1 MERAPLLVCVEGTLS
16 GQQYRITTD
25 GLRLGREA
33 SNEVVIVDNGVSR
46 QHARV
51 IVHNGAVWVQD
62 AGSRNGVFVN
72 GKRVQDYKS
81 LNVGDRVKVGESVF
95 EVSMSGPGG
104 AAAPQPRSAPPPVPV
119 AAAPV
124 PTETPAPYPERVGP
138 RWRVWP
144 FALAGSLVVILIS
157 LVALRGGPSPA
168 PIAPVQPS
176 YSLAAVV
183 EGGPPPAAAPGTPG
197 TPTPSVAEAL
207 ASGAGAAGPRVPPP
221 PAGATVESLKEKAQ
235 GLMDA
240 DRLADARIAYLQAL
254 QLDAACELCRKR
266 ADTLGADIQ
275 ARATERLDAGVRAL
289 DSMQY
294 QQAATSLEMVLL
306 LVPDTADPL
315 HVRAQEALK
324 KAKAGGR

>member
-1 MERAPLLVCVEGTLS
+1 
-16 GQQYRITTD
+16 
-25 GLRLGREA
+25 
-33 SNEVVIVDNGVSR
+33 
-46 QHARV
+46 
-51 IVHNGAVWVQD
+51 
-62 AGSRNGVFVN
+62 
-72 GKRVQDYKS
+72 
-81 LNVGDRVKVGESVF
+81 
-95 EVSMSGPGG
+95 
-104 AAAPQPRSAPPPVPV
+104 
-119 AAAPV
+119 
-124 PTETPAPYPERVGP
+124 
-138 RWRVWP
+138 
-144 FALAGSLVVILIS
+144 
-157 LVALRGGPSPA
+157 
-168 PIAPVQPS
+168 
-176 YSLAAVV
+176 
-183 EGGPPPAAAPGTPG
+183 
-197 TPTPSVAEAL
+197 
-207 ASGAGAAGPRVPPP
+207 
-221 PAGATVESLKEKAQ
+221 VESLKEKAQ